1 MKKSLFVMF
10 TMFFLFVFATSSNAG
25 TLENQG
31 RAWLDAQKDPALI
44 NVSGTWKSSAFG
56 DLSLTQA
63 AGSRDVSGD
72 GGGYD
77 LTGVVSGK
85 SLYLVFS
92 TKRHGTADYCA
103 VVSAETDT
111 VLSGEYFNRLSRL
124 RFGAGLC
131 QQHGRTLHMKK
142 Q

>member
-1 MKKSLFVMF
+1 MNKSFFKMF
-10 TMFFLFVFATSSNAG
+10 AVFFLLVFATSLNAG
-25 TLENQG
+25 TLEKQG
-31 RAWLDAQKDPALI
+31 KDWLDAQKDPAAI
-44 NVSGTWKSSAFG
+44 NVSGTWKSNEFG
-56 DLSLTQA
+56 ALTLTQTE
-63 AGSRDVSGD
+63 GSRDVSGD

-85 SLYLVFS
+85 SLYLIFS

-103 VVSAETDT
+103 VVTTQSDT
-111 VLSGEYFNRLSRL
+111 ALIGEYFNRLSRL

-131 QQHGRTLHMKK
+131 QQHGRMLHMNK